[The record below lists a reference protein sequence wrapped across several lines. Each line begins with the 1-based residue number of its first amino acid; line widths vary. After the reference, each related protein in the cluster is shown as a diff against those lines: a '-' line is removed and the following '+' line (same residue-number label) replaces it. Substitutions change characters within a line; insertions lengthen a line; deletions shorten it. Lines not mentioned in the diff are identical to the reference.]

1 VAIYALKSDDPKVI
15 GDAQWKVL
23 GRLSLNPE
31 KNVFLATSESKKI
44 VIKLLSVHEGG
55 SEDDWHKWG
64 QEVAILQ
71 KLDHPHIP
79 KLVDYDFSDT
89 NNPWIAT
96 EYVEG
101 QTLEETVEKG
111 NLFKGTDWLNL
122 VSGLAKILKDIHER
136 GIVHRDISP
145 GNILVN
151 DGQPFIIDF
160 GLAQFL
166 DTESN
171 ISNAIGATKPTMS
184 PEHLAETL
192 DPRMDLFSLGS
203 TLVYGGTGRY
213 PFDTDTQENLLE
225 VAQTK
230 IYGDW
235 ETRILYSRPDL
246 TGLTY
251 SQAKLIKP
259 MLYKKLEDRISSED
273 LLRSLNRLELAANNH
288 PEIDFSVLRSYLRYG
303 ERKLKGRSALYGK
316 KRRLRQIGAAS
327 VCSILVIAGITS
339 GQFANAK
346 STYDKWKI
354 SDCIKYLEV
363 GQVNE
368 AIRACLVSV
377 NDGELQASP
386 YLALAYLG
394 KDLKAE
400 AMKVITKCKETDI
413 ACKSLYYRNSK
424 DVEDASNQLKK
435 ALDSG
440 FLPAAYYLA
449 RMYEDNGNSSE
460 ALYWIK
466 RGHDLGSK
474 IATFQY
480 VMWMY
485 DQKNYELALNLLLN
499 TNIERK
505 DLVWNAKI
513 QQYDDV
519 IERATV
525 AVLYKSNR
533 ESEIERYLTNCSISD
548 VPYCMGELSLYYLYK
563 EQWLDLVKWAQEGA
577 NKGDS
582 GAMYALAKYYRHL
595 NGTSGKKYGDDKLE
609 EQISEWT
616 QLSAQSGYLPAI
628 REMWFFDLLKYVNKD
643 DEESLKSACYWY
655 LKGITMKEDQTKEAL
670 LFYTYSPYVSFS
682 TDSALKLME
691 VWNCPSKF

>member
-1 VAIYALKSDDPKVI
+1 MAIYALKSDDPYEI
-15 GDAQWKVL
+15 GDARWKVL
-23 GRLSLNPE
+23 GRLSPNPD
-31 KNVFLATSESKKI
+31 KNVFLATNESKKI
-44 VIKLLSVHEGG
+44 VIKLLSVQEGG
-55 SEDDWHKWG
+55 SEEDWQKWG

-71 KLDHPHIP
+71 KLDHPQIP
-79 KLVDYDFSDT
+79 KLVEYDFSDT

-111 NLFKGTDWLNL
+111 TLFKGTEWLNL
-122 VSGLAKILKDIHER
+122 ANKLAKILRDIHEK

-145 GNILVN
+145 GNILVS

-184 PEHLAETL
+184 PEHLVETL
-192 DPRMDLFSLGS
+192 DPRMDVFSLGS
-203 TLVYGGTGRY
+203 TLVYGGTGRF
-213 PFDTDTQENLLE
+213 PFDSTTQESLFE
-225 VAQTK
+225 DSQSK
-230 IYGDW
+230 IYGEW
-235 ETRILYSRPDL
+235 ETRILFSRPDL

-251 SQAKLIKP
+251 SQAKLVKP
-259 MLYKKLEDRISSED
+259 MLFKKLEDRITSED
-273 LLRSLNRLELAANNH
+273 LLRSLNGLDLVANNH

-316 KRRLRQIGAAS
+316 KRRLRQIGAGS

-346 STYDKWKI
+346 STYEKWKI

-363 GQVNE
+363 GQINE
-368 AIRACLVSV
+368 AIRACLESV
-377 NDGELQASP
+377 NNGELQASP

-400 AMKVITKCKETDI
+400 AMQVITNCKETDI
-413 ACKSLYYRNSK
+413 ACRSLYYRNSK
-424 DVEDASNQLKK
+424 NVEDASTQLKK

-449 RMYEDNGNSSE
+449 RMYEDNGMNSE
-460 ALYWIK
+460 ALHWIK
-466 RGHDLGSK
+466 RAHDLGSK
-474 IATFQY
+474 MATFQY
-480 VMWMY
+480 AMWMY
-485 DQKNYELALNLLLN
+485 DQENYELAFNLLLN
-499 TNIERK
+499 TKIERK

-533 ESEIERYLTNCSISD
+533 ESEIEKYLTNCSNSD

-563 EQWLDLVKWAQEGA
+563 EQWLSLVKWAQEGA

-595 NGTSGKKYGDDKLE
+595 NETSGKKYGDDKLE
-609 EQISEWT
+609 EKISQWT
-616 QLSAQSGYLPAI
+616 QLSAQSGYLPAV

-655 LKGITMKEDQTKEAL
+655 LKGLTMKEDQTKEAQ